1 MALAHAAR
9 GPSVILG
16 GVRHGQGGYGMPP
29 IGIGALLAL
38 VVLAL
43 VVGPFGTLLAVG
55 FLVALGLV
63 YRFFRTRR

>member
-1 MALAHAAR
+1 
-9 GPSVILG
+9 
-16 GVRHGQGGYGMPP
+16 MPP

-63 YRFFRTRR
+63 YRFIRTRR